1 MHWLHLLAV
10 QGTLN
15 SSPCPGGYGAAEQ
28 HPLSLA
34 QAVSLDSS
42 CPGQECCYL
51 TESMG
56 KGSCLLHGKMWAS
69 LNPGAWAAQRK
80 IKWSENPATQKT
92 RVKGTEVHVAQ
103 SCPSLCDCPWSSLG
117 HSTGEGSLSLL
128 QGNLPNPGMEPR
140 SPVFKAD
147 SLPAEPPGKPI
158 KVEAPSKRHENFNLV
173 PKATQ
178 RRVIMWGGE
187 AADGL

>member
-1 MHWLHLLAV
+1 MHLLAV

-51 TESMG
+51 IESMG

-103 SCPSLCDCPWSSLG
+103 LCPSLCDCPWSSLG
-117 HSTGEGSLSLL
+117 HSTGDGSLSLL
-128 QGNLPNPGMEPR
+128 QGIFPTQGWNPGLPYSR
-140 SPVFKAD
+140 RILYQLSHQGSP
-147 SLPAEPPGKPI
+147 
-158 KVEAPSKRHENFNLV
+158 
-173 PKATQ
+173 
-178 RRVIMWGGE
+178 
-187 AADGL
+187 